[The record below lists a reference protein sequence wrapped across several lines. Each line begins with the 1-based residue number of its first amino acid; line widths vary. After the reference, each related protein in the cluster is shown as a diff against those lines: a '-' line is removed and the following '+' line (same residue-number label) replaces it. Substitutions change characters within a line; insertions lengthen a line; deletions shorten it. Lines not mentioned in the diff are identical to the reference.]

1 MSRMNVDERR
11 ARLVDAA
18 IQVMSREGVSHA
30 TTRAIV
36 SEAGMTTGAF
46 HYSFFSKEELVLE
59 VMRILNARAFQA
71 VRDQVRA
78 DGSGE
83 EVIDRVVVAYVDHVA
98 SDAAQRQLSFELTL
112 HALREPGLRDAAVE
126 LYRAQLEGAEELLR
140 LMARSGGF
148 EWRLPPEELSRR
160 TVSLIDGIT
169 YQWLVTQ
176 DQRMARQ
183 LHDVLT
189 EFLHAQVARPG

>member
-1 MSRMNVDERR
+1 VSRMNVDERR

-71 VRDQVRA
+71 VREQVRA
-78 DGSGE
+78 DGTGP
-83 EVIDRVVVAYVDHVA
+83 EVIDRVVGAYVDHVA
-98 SDAAQRQLSFELTL
+98 GDAARRQLSFELTL
-112 HALREPGLRDAAVE
+112 HALREPGLREAAVE
-126 LYRAQLEGAEELLR
+126 LYRATLDGAEELLE

-148 EWRLPPEELSRR
+148 DWRLPPAELSRR
-160 TVSLIDGIT
+160 TLSLIDGCS
-169 YQWLVTQ
+169 YQWLLTQ
-176 DQRMARQ
+176 DEVSLRL
-183 LHDVLT
+183 LHDSLVEL
-189 EFLHAQVARPG
+189 LQAQVVPTG

>member
-18 IQVMSREGVSHA
+18 IEVMAREGVSHA

-46 HYSFFSKEELVLE
+46 HYSFFSKEELVRE

-71 VRDQVRA
+71 VREQVSA
-78 DGSGE
+78 DARGT
-83 EVIDRVVVAYVDHVA
+83 EVIDRVVGAYVDHLA
-98 SDAAQRQLSFELTL
+98 SDAARRQLSFELTL
-112 HALREPGLRDAAVE
+112 HALREPGLREAAVE
-126 LYRAQLEGAEELLR
+126 LYRATLDGAEELLV

-148 EWRLPPEELSRR
+148 AWRLPPAELSRR
-160 TVSLIDGIT
+160 ALSLIDGCS

-176 DQRMARQ
+176 DEVSVRLLRDSLVELLQ
-183 LHDVLT
+183 
-189 EFLHAQVARPG
+189 AQVVPAG